1 MFGLG
6 LRQVVILLIAA
17 VIVFA
22 ATQFIP
28 AYYSAILFEDAVR
41 QEVKFAVSTRKTTE
55 NVRENIVQEAHK
67 QNIALTRRDI
77 LITRRGP
84 AFTVE
89 IDYSIPVNMRVFMRP
104 LKRHV
109 TESGE
114 IFENDRN

>member
-6 LRQVVILLIAA
+6 LRQVVILLIVA
-17 VIVFA
+17 VVVFA

-41 QEVKFAVSTRKTTE
+41 QEVKFAVTTRKTTE
-55 NVRENIVQEAHK
+55 KVRENIVVEAHK
-67 QNIALTRRDI
+67 QSIPLTARDVQ
-77 LITRRGP
+77 ITRRGP

-89 IDYSIPVNMRVFMRP
+89 IDYRIPVNLRFFVPQMN
-104 LKRHV
+104 RHV

>member
-6 LRQVVILLIAA
+6 VRQIFFLVLMA

-22 ATQFIP
+22 LTQYIP
-28 AYYSAILFEDAVR
+28 AYYHATLFEDAVR

-55 NVRENIVQEAHK
+55 KVRENIVMAANEHE
-67 QNIALTRRDI
+67 ISITGRDI
-77 LITRRGP
+77 MITRRGP

-89 IDYSIPVNMRVFMRP
+89 IDYSIPVNFRVFVYQM
-104 LKRHV
+104 KRHV
-109 TESGE
+109 RESGE